1 MEPLQEQEGETI
13 GDNELAVE
21 RKRKLSC
28 FERIFSIVFKK
39 KPMMDINKNEKLL
52 ELLKPIRY
60 KPDTVEQMALET
72 KFTKEEV
79 KSLYRAFKQEC
90 PTGISDE
97 DTFKDVYQKIF
108 PLGESSKYAHLVFN
122 SIDRE
127 QTGGITF
134 GDFMDFLSVLTKG
147 SEEEKILWSFEFYDV
162 NRDGIISRDEMIKVT
177 DSIYDLVGAE
187 THPKIKMQNVEQ
199 VFSCMDSNRDGII
212 TKEEFVRYCSDTH
225 NVSRNLAVL
234 P

>member
-1 MEPLQEQEGETI
+1 MEDDHEET
-13 GDNELAVE
+13 GNKDMETELTAAKKKKLTCLE
-21 RKRKLSC
+21 RM
-28 FERIFSIVFKK
+28 FQIMFKK
-39 KPMMDINKNEKLL
+39 KPMIDINIKNEKLL
-52 ELLKPIRY
+52 ELLKPTRY

-72 KFTKEEV
+72 KFSKEEV

-97 DTFKDVYQKIF
+97 ETFKDVYQKIF

-147 SEEEKILWSFEFYDV
+147 SEEEKILWSFQFYDV
-162 NRDGIISRDEMIKVT
+162 NRDGIISRDEMIKVRWRWSFDKSFLGLVKN
-177 DSIYDLVGAE
+177 DSDHSKLRI
-187 THPKIKMQNVEQ
+187 
-199 VFSCMDSNRDGII
+199 
-212 TKEEFVRYCSDTH
+212 
-225 NVSRNLAVL
+225 
-234 P
+234 

>member
-1 MEPLQEQEGETI
+1 MQPQQEIEDAEETV
-13 GDNELAVE
+13 DNELAVV
-21 RKRKLSC
+21 RKKKVSC

-39 KPMMDINKNEKLL
+39 KPPIDLNKQNEKLL

-72 KFTKEEV
+72 KFSKEEV

-97 DTFKDVYQKIF
+97 ETFKDVYQKIF

-147 SEEEKILWSFEFYDV
+147 SQQEKILWSFQFYDV
-162 NRDGIISRDEMIKVT
+162 NNDGIISRDEMIKV
-177 DSIYDLVGAE
+177 G
-187 THPKIKMQNVEQ
+187 
-199 VFSCMDSNRDGII
+199 DGII
-212 TKEEFVRYCSDTH
+212 
-225 NVSRNLAVL
+225 SRDELIKVADGIISWDEMIKVDEGI
-234 P
+234 

>member
-1 MEPLQEQEGETI
+1 MQPQQEIEDTEETV
-13 GDNELAVE
+13 DNELAVA
-21 RKRKLSC
+21 RKKKVSC

-39 KPMMDINKNEKLL
+39 KPPIDLNKQNEKLL

-97 DTFKDVYQKIF
+97 ETFKDVYQKIF

-122 SIDRE
+122 SIDME

-147 SEEEKILWSFEFYDV
+147 SQQEKILWSFQFYDV
-162 NRDGIISRDEMIKVT
+162 NNDGIISRDEMIKV
-177 DSIYDLVGAE
+177 G
-187 THPKIKMQNVEQ
+187 
-199 VFSCMDSNRDGII
+199 DGII
-212 TKEEFVRYCSDTH
+212 SIGTSWLRLVIVLSVGPCTMR
-225 NVSRNLAVL
+225 LAGCFINTFSYLLPMVFKPQIVL
-234 P
+234 VILVTD